1 MFIRNRAA
9 AKPQGASR
17 CAGMTDV
24 RVPPQDLDTERA
36 LFGAIMLNPS
46 AMYEIADLLSSDSF
60 YAAKHKTIYEAMAG
74 LFARGEP
81 VDLVSLSARLKE
93 KKVLDKVG
101 GNTYLSELV
110 GVTVSPSSARH
121 YAQVI
126 QAKGVLRS
134 LITTADEIA
143 QLGFQEERD
152 IEEVL
157 NDAQAKIFRIA
168 NTAATRKFTDLRT
181 ELRETWER
189 VERLSQSKG
198 ELRGVPTGFKAL
210 DNKLA
215 GLQKA
220 DLIILAARP
229 SMGKTS
235 LALDVARR
243 AAVEH
248 KIPVGVFSLEMS
260 AQQLTERMLAATAYV
275 DAWKLRTG
283 RGLTERDYENLQH
296 AIGVLDEA
304 PVFIDDTASNTVL
317 AMRSTARRLK
327 AEKGLGLIVIDYLQ
341 LAMPTST
348 RANDSMVQQ
357 VTEISRGLKAMAREL
372 DVPVLALSQLS
383 REVEKRGGRPKL
395 SDLRE
400 SGSIEQDADVV
411 LFIHREDKDKR
422 YQEATEV
429 DNGFSNDFKKE
440 FVDVEV
446 IIAKHRN
453 GPVGAIKLHF
463 KEEQTR
469 FENISEESMGSLAT
483 GAETELEGGFD

>member
-36 LFGAIMLNPS
+36 LLGAIMLNPS

-304 PVFIDDTASNTVL
+304 PVFIDDTASNTV
-317 AMRSTARRLK
+317 ARPTRRPPPRATAPPPAAPPATTRR
-327 AEKGLGLIVIDYLQ
+327 
-341 LAMPTST
+341 
-348 RANDSMVQQ
+348 
-357 VTEISRGLKAMAREL
+357 
-372 DVPVLALSQLS
+372 
-383 REVEKRGGRPKL
+383 
-395 SDLRE
+395 
-400 SGSIEQDADVV
+400 
-411 LFIHREDKDKR
+411 
-422 YQEATEV
+422 
-429 DNGFSNDFKKE
+429 
-440 FVDVEV
+440 
-446 IIAKHRN
+446 
-453 GPVGAIKLHF
+453 
-463 KEEQTR
+463 
-469 FENISEESMGSLAT
+469 
-483 GAETELEGGFD
+483 

>member
-1 MFIRNRAA
+1 
-9 AKPQGASR
+9 
-17 CAGMTDV
+17 
-24 RVPPQDLDTERA
+24 
-36 LFGAIMLNPS
+36 
-46 AMYEIADLLSSDSF
+46 
-60 YAAKHKTIYEAMAG
+60 
-74 LFARGEP
+74 
-81 VDLVSLSARLKE
+81 
-93 KKVLDKVG
+93 
-101 GNTYLSELV
+101 
-110 GVTVSPSSARH
+110 
-121 YAQVI
+121 
-126 QAKGVLRS
+126 
-134 LITTADEIA
+134 
-143 QLGFQEERD
+143 
-152 IEEVL
+152 
-157 NDAQAKIFRIA
+157 
-168 NTAATRKFTDLRT
+168 
-181 ELRETWER
+181 
-189 VERLSQSKG
+189 
-198 ELRGVPTGFKAL
+198 
-210 DNKLA
+210 
-215 GLQKA
+215 
-220 DLIILAARP
+220 
-229 SMGKTS
+229 
-235 LALDVARR
+235 
-243 AAVEH
+243 
-248 KIPVGVFSLEMS
+248 
-260 AQQLTERMLAATAYV
+260 
-275 DAWKLRTG
+275 
-283 RGLTERDYENLQH
+283 
-296 AIGVLDEA
+296 
-304 PVFIDDTASNTVL
+304 L

>member
-1 MFIRNRAA
+1 MAT
-9 AKPQGASR
+9 S
-17 CAGMTDV
+17 DV
-24 RVPPQDLDTERA
+24 RIPPQDLDTERA
-36 LFGAIMLNPS
+36 LLGAIMLNPS
-46 AMYEIADLLSSDSF
+46 AMYEIADILSAESF
-60 YAAKHKTIYEAMAG
+60 YAAKHKTIYDAM
-74 LFARGEP
+74 LSLYARGEP

-93 KKVLDKVG
+93 KKALDKVG
-101 GNTYLSELV
+101 GNTYLSDLV

-126 QAKGVLRS
+126 QAKGVLRN
-134 LITTADEIA
+134 LIAVADEIS
-143 QLGFQEERD
+143 QLGFQEDRD

-157 NDAQAKIFRIA
+157 NDAQSKVFRIA
-168 NTAATRKFTDLRT
+168 NSASLRKFTDLRT

-198 ELRGVPTGFKAL
+198 ELRGVPSGFVQL

-215 GLQKA
+215 GFQRA

-235 LALDVARR
+235 LALDIARR
-243 AAVEH
+243 VAVEH
-248 KIPVGVFSLEMS
+248 KTPVGVFSLEMS
-260 AQQLTERMLAATAYV
+260 AQQLTERMLAATSYV

-283 RGLTERDYENLQH
+283 KGLTERDYENLQH

-304 PVFIDDTASNTVL
+304 PLYIDDNASSTVL
-317 AMRSTARRLK
+317 SMRATARRLK
-327 AEKGLGLIVIDYLQ
+327 AEKGLGLVIIDYLQ
-341 LAMPTST
+341 LAAPTNT
-348 RANDSMVQQ
+348 RASDSMVQQ

-372 DVPVLALSQLS
+372 DVPIIALSQLS

-411 LFIHREDKDKR
+411 MFIHREDKDKR
-422 YQEATEV
+422 YQESGEV
-429 DNGFSNDFKKE
+429 DNGFSNDFRKE

-453 GPVGAIKLHF
+453 GPVGTVKLKF
-463 KEEQTR
+463 KEDQTR
-469 FENISEESMGSLAT
+469 FESVTDESTSTYSDGPETMVEEN
-483 GAETELEGGFD
+483 

>member
-1 MFIRNRAA
+1 
-9 AKPQGASR
+9 
-17 CAGMTDV
+17 MTDV
-24 RVPPQDLDTERA
+24 RIPPQDLDTERA
-36 LFGAIMLNPS
+36 LLGAIMLNPS
-46 AMYEIADLLSSDSF
+46 AMYEIADVLVADSF
-60 YAAKHKTIYEAMAG
+60 YAAKHKTIYDAM
-74 LFARGEP
+74 LSLYARGEP
-81 VDLVSLSARLKE
+81 VDLISLSARLKE
-93 KKVLDKVG
+93 KKALDKVG
-101 GNTYLSELV
+101 GNSYLSELV
-110 GVTVSPSSARH
+110 GVTVSPGSAQH
-121 YAQVI
+121 YAHVI
-126 QAKGVLRS
+126 RAKGVLRS
-134 LITTADEIA
+134 LIGVADEIA
-143 QLGFQEERD
+143 QLGFQEDRD
-152 IEEVL
+152 IEEIL
-157 NDAQAKIFRIA
+157 NDAQSKVFRIA
-168 NTAATRKFTDLRT
+168 NTSTLRKFTDLRT

-198 ELRGVPTGFKAL
+198 ELRGVPTGFPTL

-235 LALDVARR
+235 LALDIARR

-248 KIPVGVFSLEMS
+248 KVPVGVFSLEMS
-260 AQQLTERMLAATAYV
+260 AQQLTERMLAATSYV

-304 PVFIDDTASNTVL
+304 PIYIDDTASNTVL

-327 AEKGLGLIVIDYLQ
+327 AEKGLGLVVIDYLQ
-341 LAMPTST
+341 LTMPTST
-348 RANDSMVQQ
+348 RTNDSMVQQ

-422 YQEATEV
+422 YQDAGEV

-440 FVDVEV
+440 FVNVEV

-453 GPVGAIKLHF
+453 GPVGMVKLHF
-463 KEEQTR
+463 KEDQTR
-469 FENISEESMGSLAT
+469 FESVSSEESVGVLA
-483 GAETELEGGFD
+483 GGIETEIEGDLD

>member
-1 MFIRNRAA
+1 MA
-9 AKPQGASR
+9 
-17 CAGMTDV
+17 DV
-24 RVPPQDLDTERA
+24 RIPPQDLDTERA
-36 LFGAIMLNPS
+36 LLGAIMLNPS
-46 AMYEIADLLSSDSF
+46 AMYEIADVLVADSF
-60 YAAKHKTIYEAMAG
+60 YAAKHKTIYDAM
-74 LFARGEP
+74 LSLYARGEP
-81 VDLVSLSARLKE
+81 VDLISLSARLKE
-93 KKVLDKVG
+93 KKALDKVG
-101 GNTYLSELV
+101 GNSYLSELV
-110 GVTVSPSSARH
+110 GVTVSPGSARH

-134 LITTADEIA
+134 LIVVADEIS
-143 QLGFQEERD
+143 QLGFQEDRD
-152 IEEVL
+152 IEEIL
-157 NDAQAKIFRIA
+157 NDAQSKVFRIA
-168 NTAATRKFTDLRT
+168 NTSTLRKFTDLRT

-198 ELRGVPTGFKAL
+198 ELRGVPTGFPAL

-235 LALDVARR
+235 LALDIARR
-243 AAVEH
+243 GAVEY
-248 KIPVGVFSLEMS
+248 KVPVGVFSLEMS
-260 AQQLTERMLAATAYV
+260 AQQLTERMLAATSYV

-304 PVFIDDTASNTVL
+304 PIYIDDTASNTVL

-327 AEKGLGLIVIDYLQ
+327 AEKGLGLVVIDYLQ
-341 LAMPTST
+341 LTMPTST
-348 RANDSMVQQ
+348 RTNDSMVQQ

-400 SGSIEQDADVV
+400 SGSIEQYADVV
-411 LFIHREDKDKR
+411 LFIHREYKDKR
-422 YQEATEV
+422 YQDAGEV
-429 DNGFSNDFKKE
+429 DNGFSGDFKKE

-453 GPVGAIKLHF
+453 GPVGMVKLHF
-463 KEEQTR
+463 KEDQTR
-469 FENISEESMGSLAT
+469 FESVNSDESVGVLA
-483 GAETELEGGFD
+483 GGIETEIEGDLD

>member
-46 AMYEIADLLSSDSF
+46 AMYEIADLLSPDSF

>member
-1 MFIRNRAA
+1 
-9 AKPQGASR
+9 
-17 CAGMTDV
+17 MTDV

-36 LFGAIMLNPS
+36 LLGAIMLNPT
-46 AMYEIADLLSSDSF
+46 AMYEIADIVSPDSF
-60 YAAKHKTIYEAMAG
+60 YAAKHKTIYDAM
-74 LFARGEP
+74 LSLYARGEP

-93 KKVLDKVG
+93 KKMLDKVG

-110 GVTVSPSSARH
+110 GVTVSPSSGRH

-126 QAKGVLRS
+126 QAKGVLRG

-143 QLGFQEERD
+143 QLGFQEDRD

-215 GLQKA
+215 GFQKA

-235 LALDVARR
+235 LALDIARR

-248 KIPVGVFSLEMS
+248 KVPVGVFSLEMS

-304 PVFIDDTASNTVL
+304 PIFIDDTASNTVL

-422 YQEATEV
+422 YQDSPEV

-440 FVDVEV
+440 FVDVEI

-463 KEEQTR
+463 KEDQTR
-469 FENISEESMGSLAT
+469 FENVGDDSMSALGS
-483 GAETELEGGFD
+483 GPETDITEDID